1 MDTVDAE
8 EEVVEEGEVDR
19 TVLEVEDH
27 FHHQTVITSMDTVV
41 ATAQMEVE
49 VLIEEEDL
57 VDELHSEI
65 NVEDLDAVLDGTGDR
80 LNGMRTIPIQM
91 IRLRQLQIT
100 NPSHRERNNLQR
112 SSQPFL
118 AVNISHQSNRR
129 MHSDTSKMR

>member
-1 MDTVDAE
+1 VDTVDAE

-19 TVLEVEDH
+19 TVLEAEDR
-27 FHHQTVITSMDTVV
+27 FHPRTVITTTDTMV
-41 ATAQMEVE
+41 ATTQPEIEA
-49 VLIEEEDL
+49 LIEEEDL
-57 VDELHSEI
+57 VDALLSEI